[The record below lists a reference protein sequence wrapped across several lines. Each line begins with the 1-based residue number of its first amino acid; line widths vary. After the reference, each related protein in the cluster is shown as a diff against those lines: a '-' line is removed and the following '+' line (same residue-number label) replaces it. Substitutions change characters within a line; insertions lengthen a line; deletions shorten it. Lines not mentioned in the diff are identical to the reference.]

1 MLSKGA
7 FTPSYPGP
15 NLSFTGV
22 RVTENGRHEEDRIS
36 GPPWMALI
44 NVTENEV
51 PFNCLNA
58 AECWVRLSCCPR
70 ILTEEKGTKCLLSE
84 FERLLPSRLPRD
96 RTSHPTA
103 ESAPLPKVR
112 THLRKEG
119 VSARES
125 VRLVPSHPKL
135 REGSSKTVALSVE
148 KGRQEGGEE
157 ILGLRTRIHPP

>member
-84 FERLLPSRLPRD
+84 FERLLPSGLPRD
-96 RTSHPTA
+96 RTSHPTS
-103 ESAPLPKVR
+103 ESAPLPQ
-112 THLRKEG
+112 
-119 VSARES
+119 SQNAS
-125 VRLVPSHPKL
+125 
-135 REGSSKTVALSVE
+135 E
-148 KGRQEGGEE
+148 KGRGVSQRECETSPFPPKAEGGK
-157 ILGLRTRIHPP
+157 L